1 MCNSGA
7 FFTSKIAHLFRSKTF
22 IYKSLQS
29 HKIFFETSKRC
40 TFLYNFKLFYM
51 EARYH
56 LIFYL
61 RKNRNQKTEES
72 EIYMRITMNSKRS
85 EMSIGRR
92 MEANKWNSKTQKMMG
107 RSEIANEINSY
118 IDVLRNKLNHI
129 HQNLTDSNAIIT
141 ANTLMQ
147 ELKGEGKNK
156 PKMVLEV
163 FKEHNQQMD
172 RLSGKNISKST
183 AKRYWTC
190 YNHVEQF
197 IKEEYKSEDFRLKE
211 IDHQFITRFEYFLKT
226 KRECNHNSAL
236 KYVNNFKKII
246 RIALANHWMD
256 RDPFYNYKVQFE
268 SVEREFLNA
277 EEVQQLIEKDL
288 HLDRLKLVRDMFI
301 FSCYTGL
308 AYSDVKKLSRDDI
321 TTGIDGGKWI
331 RIKRTKTKTL
341 SSIPLLPIAEEI
353 INRYQDHPEVKTGN
367 FILPVLSNQKSNAF
381 LKEIALMCG
390 IKKPLT
396 THLARHTFATTI
408 TLTNG
413 VPIES
418 VSKMLGHKDLRT
430 TQHYAKIVD
439 RKISDDMK
447 ELKEKLDLK
456 SKKNNSDQTKKS

>member
-1 MCNSGA
+1 MK
-7 FFTSKIAHLFRSKTF
+7 TIIYFRFHIKKSKTNRMGLSP
-22 IYKSLQS
+22 IMMRVT
-29 HKIFFETSKRC
+29 FEG
-40 TFLYNFKLFYM
+40 
-51 EARYH
+51 
-56 LIFYL
+56 
-61 RKNRNQKTEES
+61 
-72 EIYMRITMNSKRS
+72 KRS
-85 EMSIGRR
+85 EINIGRSV
-92 MEANKWNSKTQKMMG
+92 EPDKWNAKSEKMMG
-107 RSEIANEINSY
+107 RSVEANDLNDY
-118 IDVLRNKLNHI
+118 IELMRKKAKDVQKSFVEKPETITLN
-129 HQNLTDSNAIIT
+129 NFVRRF
-141 ANTLMQ
+141 
-147 ELKGEGKNK
+147 KGEEKDK
-156 PKMVLEV
+156 SKMVLEV
-163 FKEHNQQMD
+163 FKEHNEQMD

-197 IKEEYKSEDFRLKE
+197 INEVYKIENFRMKD

-246 RIALANHWMD
+246 RIALANQWMD

-277 EEVQQLIEKDL
+277 EEVQQLIDKDL
-288 HLDRLKLVRDMFI
+288 HLDRLKLVRDMFV

-308 AYSDVKKLSRDDI
+308 AYSDVKKLSREDI
-321 TTGIDGGKWI
+321 ITGIDGGKWI
-331 RIKRTKTKTL
+331 RIKRTKTKSL
-341 SSIPLLPIAEEI
+341 SSIPLLPIAEDI
-353 INRYQDHPEVKTGN
+353 INRYKDHPEVKKGN

-381 LKEIALMCG
+381 LKEIAMMCG

-418 VSKMLGHKDLRT
+418 VSNMLGHKDLRT

-447 ELKEKLDLK
+447 VLREKLEAQSPKKNSSKEK
-456 SKKNNSDQTKKS
+456 